1 MSGSLEVIFRNKKAV
16 VGLAI
21 VLAYVAIAVAAPW
34 ITEHAPMQRVGRPHE
49 PPSMDQLLGTTRM
62 GRDVFTQLIWGTRTS
77 LFVGFLAGLIVTV
90 IGVALGITAG
100 YLGGWV
106 DEVINF
112 LTNIAL
118 VIPQLPLLLVIAAFV
133 GQASPMVIAL
143 IIGLTSWAWGARVT
157 RAQTMSLRRREFIEA
172 SELAGEPT
180 WRMIAVELLPNLL
193 SIIGFN
199 FIGSVIYTII
209 TEATLEFLGLG
220 DPNAVSWGTML
231 YNAQTS
237 SAIMIGAWWEVAAP
251 ASFIAVIGIGLSLIN
266 FAIDEISNP
275 RLRTLGTVAKAAK
288 AQRAI
293 DRARVDATAPEA

>member
-1 MSGSLEVIFRNKKAV
+1 MSGSFEVIFRNKKAV

-34 ITEHAPMQRVGRPHE
+34 ITEHAPMQRVGRPHQ

-112 LTNIAL
+112 FTNIAL

>member
-1 MSGSLEVIFRNKKAV
+1 MSGSLEVVFRNKKAV

-21 VLAYVAIAVAAPW
+21 VFAYVAIAVAAPW
-34 ITEHAPMQRVGRPHE
+34 ITEHAPMQRVGRPHQ
-49 PPSMDQLLGTTRM
+49 PPSMDELLGTTRM

-90 IGVALGITAG
+90 IGVTLGITAG

-199 FIGSVIYTII
+199 FIGSAIYTII

-293 DRARVDATAPEA
+293 DRARVDAAAPEA

>member
-1 MSGSLEVIFRNKKAV
+1 MPGSLEVVFRNKKAV

-21 VLAYVAIAVAAPW
+21 VLAYVAIAVAAPV
-34 ITEHAPMQRVGRPHE
+34 ITEHAPMQRVARPHE
-49 PPSMDQLLGTTRM
+49 APSMEHLLGTTRM

-112 LTNIAL
+112 FTNIAL

-220 DPNAVSWGTML
+220 DPSAVSWGTML

-275 RLRTLGTVAKAAK
+275 RLRTLGAVAKAAK

-293 DRARVDATAPEA
+293 DRARIDATAPEA